1 MKRILVPVVASLML
15 LGCGAPKQSDTAL
28 IADFYAHILSNKPV
42 EDAYIESM
50 LSKELL
56 ATLWEADYIDTYSY
70 WVFRTGAQDGPSSES
85 GVKAIEPLGEGWY
98 RVIYSD
104 MGHSGITDIQVK
116 DGKICAY
123 KPGLEEDT
131 YLTAIGRYMQ
141 ELGSHYTP
149 AEHCIPFNLIVDADA
164 SNPDDIRVWG
174 DFWVEN
180 YKQSADTLLA
190 VSGGSYP
197 GCMHVKKTTSGFEV
211 SQFEAV
217 EDGSSFTR
225 TAKAIFGDRY
235 KSLMALMSD
244 DDARKCARIQSIRDY
259 AESTGLQISCY
270 KDEGWPAVSV
280 K

>member
-1 MKRILVPVVASLML
+1 
-15 LGCGAPKQSDTAL
+15 
-28 IADFYAHILSNKPV
+28 
-42 EDAYIESM
+42 
-50 LSKELL
+50 
-56 ATLWEADYIDTYSY
+56 
-70 WVFRTGAQDGPSSES
+70 
-85 GVKAIEPLGEGWY
+85 
-98 RVIYSD
+98 

-131 YLTAIGRYMQ
+131 YLTAIGRYMK

-180 YKQSADTLLA
+180 YNQSADTLLA